1 MARYNYD
8 RLSAQDNSFLVMETP
23 NHHMHVSSV
32 QVFERGPLATPEGG
46 VDFDRIKRFTA
57 SVLHRIPRYRQKLR
71 FIPFE
76 NTPVWVDDAHF
87 NIDFHVR
94 HTALPRPGSEA
105 QLKNLAARVMA
116 QQLDRARP
124 LWEIWVVEG
133 LEGDRFAMVS
143 KIHHCMIDGS
153 SGVDI
158 SQILQ
163 SITPDAEIHPAP
175 AYIPRPSPSPGDLFR
190 DSLRR
195 RAEMPLR
202 ALRGFRDFRRETED
216 LWEEVSTRARALR
229 DMFVSQNAPSSE
241 TPINGRLGPH
251 RVSDW
256 WQVPLADVKAIRKGL
271 ECTVNDVVLTV
282 VTGAFREFLLRRQMR
297 PDELDFRVQAP
308 VSVRREEEKGKL
320 GNRVSAWLIRLPLEQ
335 EGPREQL
342 ARIHETT
349 QALKESK
356 QALGVDMMMSLME
369 VMPTGLLSLGVQAAS
384 GAMNSI
390 VTNVPGPQFP
400 LYLLG
405 AKMEAMYPQVP
416 LLPNVGLGIA
426 LISYDG
432 QVCWGF
438 NADAE
443 LVPDIASFRSLVE
456 RSFAVVA
463 EAAGVAPTAK
473 KRARA
478 VKKAGRAAAAERA
491 TAPGSHGG

>member
-8 RLSAQDNSFLVMETP
+8 RLSAQDNSFLVLETP
-23 NHHMHVSSV
+23 NHHMHVTSV
-32 QVFERGPLATPEGG
+32 QVFERGPLATPDGG
-46 VDFDRIKRFTA
+46 VDFQRIKAFTA

-87 NIDFHVR
+87 NIDFHLR

-105 QLKNLAARVMA
+105 QLKQLAARVMA

-133 LEGDRFAMVS
+133 LDGDRFAMVS

-163 SITPDAEIHPAP
+163 SVTPDAEIHPAP
-175 AYIPRPSPSPGDLFR
+175 AYIPRSSPSPADLVR
-190 DSLRR
+190 DSVRR
-195 RAEMPLR
+195 RVEMPLR
-202 ALRGFRDFRRETED
+202 AFRDFRRETED
-216 LWEEVSTRARALR
+216 VWDDLQLRARALR
-229 DMFVSQNAPSSE
+229 DMFVSQNTPSSE
-241 TPINGRLGPH
+241 TPINGRIGPH
-251 RVSDW
+251 RISDW
-256 WQVPLADVKAIRKGL
+256 WRVPLSDVKAIRKGL
-271 ECTVNDVVLTV
+271 GCTVNDVVLTV
-282 VTGAFREFLLRRQMR
+282 VTGAFREFLVRRQMR
-297 PDELDFRVQAP
+297 PEELDFRVQAP
-308 VSVRREEEKGKL
+308 VSVRRDDEKGKL
-320 GNRVSAWLIRLPLEQ
+320 GNRVSAWLVRLPLEH
-335 EGPREQL
+335 EDPREQL

-349 QALKESK
+349 QGLKESK

-369 VMPTGLLSLGVQAAS
+369 VMPTALLSLGVQAAS

-405 AKMEAMYPQVP
+405 AKLEAMYPQVP
-416 LLPNVGLGIA
+416 LLQNVGLGIA

-432 QVCWGF
+432 EVCWGF

-443 LVPDIASFRSLVE
+443 LVPDLASFVSLVE
-456 RSFAVVA
+456 RSFARVA
-463 EAAGVAPTAK
+463 ESAGVRPEAK
-473 KRARA
+473 KRA
-478 VKKAGRAAAAERA
+478 KAAPKAAAGLA
-491 TAPGSHGG
+491 TAPPPHGG